1 MCTLFVMKGTKR
13 VYVCSD
19 LRIIRMGMDLRII
32 RTGMDLR
39 IIRTGMDLRIIRTGM
54 DLNIMRE
61 GMDLCSGSSVMCVN
75 IYTLELHNVS
85 TCEDGSRST
94 GSLLGPGLAAPSFG
108 CSIRGPG
115 LAAPSFGC
123 SIRGPGLA
131 APSFGCS
138 IRGPGLAAPSFG
150 CSIRGPGLAAPSFGC
165 SIRGPGL
172 AAPSFGC
179 SIRGPG
185 LAAPSFGCSIRVP
198 GVAAP
203 SFGCSIPGSSVLDC
217 TSNDGEAG
225 SASQSSGSSSL
236 DVSTSSA
243 GICSSGFG
251 CPFKTAIFCLRAAIC
266 RASFLTS
273 TSRLVKARA
282 MTLAL
287 GCRLNASPV
296 SSLEIRMQRIKKMY
310 DAWGLCQTK
319 SKTFVQVLDLHP
331 TNNLFFGKHDLYGYR
346 SSHNVY
352 SFTTN
357 TLCAGID
364 I

>member
-1 MCTLFVMKGTKR
+1 MCTLFVMKVTKR

-19 LRIIRMGMDLRII
+19 LRIIRMGMDLRIIRTGMDLRII

-94 GSLLGPGLAAPSFG
+94 GSLL
-108 CSIRGPG
+108 
-115 LAAPSFGC
+115 
-123 SIRGPGLA
+123 GPGLA

-287 GCRLNASPV
+287 ACRLNASPV

>member
-94 GSLLGPGLAAPSFG
+94 GSLL
-108 CSIRGPG
+108 
-115 LAAPSFGC
+115 
-123 SIRGPGLA
+123 GPGLA